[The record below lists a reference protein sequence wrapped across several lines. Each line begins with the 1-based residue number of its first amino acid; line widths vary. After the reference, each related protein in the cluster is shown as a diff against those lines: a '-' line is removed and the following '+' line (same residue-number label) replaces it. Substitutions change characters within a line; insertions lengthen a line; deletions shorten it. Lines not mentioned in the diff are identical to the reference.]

1 MGPTTRPPS
10 KPSRNEPSSDRSA
23 NRYAGL
29 TRRSITPMAS
39 GGVINRRSFT
49 FWSESRISV
58 KRTLRKAV
66 HRTSI
71 AAKEAATPTFRSKV
85 NRRSFPEER
94 VSIGCDTFTVAK
106 GAADV
111 KRRARIAAAI
121 LRRWPCDGTH
131 HEEEKKDAEKGS
143 GGGEDCRA
151 SGSAHAFRPVHDPR
165 IGRARQGGDGGGA
178 GSRAAEWKGR
188 SGGAHSF
195 AMPHRRRSG
204 VTEMRL
210 PGAARAFPARDCEGA
225 LRNAALFAARGPG
238 HRFDEQAESLRIAG
252 PRHGYGGGQRA
263 AGLCGRL

>member
-1 MGPTTRPPS
+1 MSEPPMGPTTRPPS

-66 HRTSI
+66 QRASI

-85 NRRSFPEER
+85 NRRSLPEER
-94 VSIGCDTFTVAK
+94 VSIGRRHLYGSQRRRGCK
-106 GAADV
+106 AACANRCCYTT
-111 KRRARIAAAI
+111 KAAR
-121 LRRWPCDGTH
+121 D
-131 HEEEKKDAEKGS
+131 EMYDEEKKDAEKGS

-151 SGSAHAFRPVHDPR
+151 GGSAHAFRPVHDPGV
-165 IGRARQGGDGGGA
+165 GRARQDGDGGGA
-178 GSRAAEWKGR
+178 GSRAAEWKRR

-195 AMPHRRRSG
+195 AVPHRRKS
-204 VTEMRL
+204 TRL
-210 PGAARAFPARDCEGA
+210 
-225 LRNAALFAARGPG
+225 N
-238 HRFDEQAESLRIAG
+238 S
-252 PRHGYGGGQRA
+252 
-263 AGLCGRL
+263 